1 MIAPLHVH
9 SHFSLMRGLDCPQ
22 NLVKRAKE
30 YGYNHIAI
38 TDTNGFYGLIEFLTY
53 AKEEGIKPIV
63 GCEFRLHNDQTG
75 LDADVQFVALAK
87 SREGYQALCDILSH
101 SHQNTLN
108 PHLFQSFFKMHAK
121 ELVVFSSDLEFLK
134 TIQPCFKPEEA
145 CSNIESLNA
154 EDSKNLTN
162 SESFKNRVSTR
173 KIKRTAEECSC
184 TSQAESLQSDAEENY
199 LCSSN
204 LYFEVA
210 KGFTSFRQIQAAQE
224 LGLPL
229 LATTHTHYVEPGR
242 DLEYKLVRAIDK
254 NQTLDEVDIR
264 QEHNFHCYLP
274 TPQEMETWFAHLPE
288 ALANTETV
296 ARMCEADWFNT
307 DIVFPHYEGQNE
319 NECAQLLRE
328 KCLRNISRRYPQ
340 RDYDLEKSIHKRLKY
355 ELDIIITKG
364 YASYFLVVQD
374 IVEQS
379 HINCGRGSA
388 AASLVSYLLGITHVD
403 PIKHNLF
410 FDRFLNPQR
419 VDPPDIDIDFP
430 WDERDDVIDY
440 VFKKYG
446 DRAAMVANHN
456 YLRGKS
462 AAREVA
468 KVFGIRQDEITYVL
482 DRLPRIKLNGK
493 WENILKL
500 SARIEGIVRHLSV
513 HCGGVVI
520 TPTPIRNYVP
530 VEISKKGP
538 PVIQWE
544 KDQTEDAGLVKIDL
558 LGNRSLAVIRDTIT
572 TINNQ
577 NHQKENFINQFNSRK
592 SKPGTRTECRAHT
605 HASGLT
611 LLKNSSGSEIDFSQ
625 ERQSE
630 RTRRTHVHRSSG
642 VCSLTPRKTIYA
654 SDFQGGDNNEE
665 NSRSLHKTQAD
676 HSEAN
681 SSNHRALHARE
692 KLQYETLNPIGDPST
707 ETSLITGDTMGVF
720 YIESPAT
727 RLFLKKMKSGD
738 FEHIVIA
745 GSIIRPAANR
755 YGNEF
760 VRRLHGG
767 HFRHLHPKLEEIL
780 KETFGIMIYQEDVTK
795 VAMAIA
801 DFDSF
806 EGNELRKVLG
816 KKHKEKKLAHYKEK
830 FFQGGQRNG
839 VTNSVLVQLW
849 DMILSF
855 AGYSFCK
862 PHSASYALV
871 SMKSCYLKAHY
882 PAEFM
887 AAVISNQGG
896 FYSTNAYVDEARRM
910 GLKIL
915 PPDVNYSD
923 IHYTGY
929 TNPKYQNSRNIFTK
943 RSSKNLSSCGDFS
956 NRSSEK
962 MSGCSDYRMQGRQDK
977 SSRSAQCTS
986 QTMKSQSDA
995 AVGDQSNCERGFLRV
1010 GLMQIKHL
1018 SRECIDRII
1027 LERQQGR
1034 FESFHDFL
1042 RRVRPHFNEA
1052 RLLIMSRALRSLCK
1066 KGESLNDLMWELYT
1080 HQAKREGLI
1089 LPETN
1094 LPSAACRREYSPGK
1108 LVNWEQHLLQGCIT
1122 FPSWLFFQE
1131 YLQQHNVVRGAD
1143 LKHYI
1148 GQEVTLFGKK
1158 VTQKRVRTKDHME
1171 MCFTSFSDDVSIYE
1185 TVFFPNAYAAFRDLL
1200 FLGGNF
1206 LIKGVVQVEHNDA
1219 IQVQITDL
1227 KRCEF
1232 PDMHEEQQTQA
1243 KVRSTPEHLKI
1254 S

>member
-22 NLVKRAKE
+22 NLCRKAKQ
-30 YGYNHIAI
+30 YGYTHIAI
-38 TDTNGFYGLIEFLTY
+38 TDTNGFYGLIEFLTN

-63 GCEFRLHNDQTG
+63 GCEFRLPHQEQTG
-75 LDADVQFVALAK
+75 FDEEVQFVALAK
-87 SREGYQALCDILSH
+87 SREGYQALCDILTH
-101 SHQNTLN
+101 THQHTLN
-108 PHLFQSFFKMHAK
+108 PHSFRNFFKMHAK
-121 ELVVFSSDLEFLK
+121 ELVVFSSNLKFLEHVQSYFG
-134 TIQPCFKPEEA
+134 PDRV
-145 CSNIESLNA
+145 CSN
-154 EDSKNLTN
+154 TH
-162 SESFKNRVSTR
+162 
-173 KIKRTAEECSC
+173 
-184 TSQAESLQSDAEENY
+184 Q
-199 LCSSN
+199 

-210 KGFTSFRQIQAAQE
+210 KGFTTFRQIQAAQE

-242 DLEYKLVRAIDK
+242 DLEYKLVRAIDQNK
-254 NQTLDEVDIR
+254 TLDEVDDR
-264 QEHNFHCYLP
+264 AFKKEHNFHCYLP
-274 TPQEMETWFAHLPE
+274 TPQEMETWFNYLPI
-288 ALANTETV
+288 ALANTEKV

-307 DIVFPHYEGQNE
+307 DVVFPHYEGQNE

-328 KCLRNISRRYPQ
+328 KCVRSISKRYPQ
-340 RDYDLEKSIHKRLKY
+340 RDYDLEKAIHNRLKY

-379 HINCGRGSA
+379 NINCGRGSA

-403 PIKHNLF
+403 PIQHNLF

-419 VDPPDIDIDFP
+419 TDPPDIDIDFP

-482 DRLPRIKLNGK
+482 DRLPRIKLNQK
-493 WENILKL
+493 WENILQL
-500 SARIEGIVRHLSV
+500 SSRIEGIVRHLSV

-520 TPTPIRNYVP
+520 TPQPIRNYVP

-558 LGNRSLAVIRDTIT
+558 LGNRSLAVIRDTIAT
-572 TINNQ
+572 VNINANKNKKDQNNQ
-577 NHQKENFINQFNSRK
+577 YNKAGLE
-592 SKPGTRTECRAHT
+592 AHT
-605 HASGLT
+605 SSAHTSGLT
-611 LLKNSSGSEIDFSQ
+611 LLKSSDSGEGSEF
-625 ERQSE
+625 R
-630 RTRRTHVHRSSG
+630 
-642 VCSLTPRKTIYA
+642 
-654 SDFQGGDNNEE
+654 QGGQTHYGKT
-665 NSRSLHKTQAD
+665 SRSQTHPD
-676 HSEAN
+676 HSTADQN
-681 SSNHRALHARE
+681 TARRST
-692 KLQYETLNPIGDPST
+692 LTLDPNQRLSYETLNPIGDPAT
-707 ETSLITGDTMGVF
+707 EASLIAGDTMGVF

-760 VRRLHGG
+760 VRRLQGG
-767 HFRHLHPKLEEIL
+767 HFRYLHPDLEEIL
-780 KETFGIMIYQEDVTK
+780 KESYGIMIYQEDVTK
-795 VAMAIA
+795 VAMKIA
-801 DFDSF
+801 GFNSF

-816 KKHKEKKLAHYKEK
+816 KKHKEKKLRHYKEK
-830 FFQGGQRNG
+830 FFQGGKQND
-839 VTNSVLVQLW
+839 VSNSVLVQLW
-849 DMILSF
+849 EMILSF

-871 SMKSCYLKAHY
+871 SMKACYLKTHY

-910 GLKIL
+910 GLKVL
-915 PPDVNYSD
+915 PPDVNYSER
-923 IHYTGY
+923 HYTGHT
-929 TNPKYQNSRNIFTK
+929 TNRTP
-943 RSSKNLSSCGDFS
+943 
-956 NRSSEK
+956 SENAE
-962 MSGCSDYRMQGRQDK
+962 C
-977 SSRSAQCTS
+977 
-986 QTMKSQSDA
+986 
-995 AVGDQSNCERGFLRV
+995 GFLRV

-1018 SRECIDRII
+1018 SSECIDRIL

-1034 FESFHDFL
+1034 FKDFQDFMH
-1042 RRVRPHFNEA
+1042 RVRPHFNEV
-1052 RLLIMSRALRSLCK
+1052 RLLIMSRALRSLCR

-1089 LPETN
+1089 LPETQ
-1094 LPSAACRREYSPGK
+1094 LPSAACRKEYSPGK

-1131 YLQQHNVVRGAD
+1131 YLQKNEVIRGAD
-1143 LKHYI
+1143 LKHFI

-1158 VTQKRVRTKDHME
+1158 VTQKRVRTKDQME

-1206 LIKGVVQVEHNDA
+1206 LIKGVVQVEHDA

-1232 PDMHEEQQTQA
+1232 PDISAQEEQDQRNA
-1243 KVRSTPEHLKI
+1243 KAGIRKNYSTPEHLKI

>member
-22 NLVKRAKE
+22 NLCRKAKQ
-30 YGYNHIAI
+30 YGHTHIAI
-38 TDTNGFYGLIEFLTY
+38 TDTNGFYGLIEFLTS

-63 GCEFRLHNDQTG
+63 GCEFRLPHQDQTG
-75 LDADVQFVALAK
+75 LDAEVQFVALAK

-101 SHQNTLN
+101 AHQHTLN
-108 PHLFQSFFKMHAK
+108 PILFQTFFKLHAK
-121 ELVVFSSDLEFLK
+121 ELVVFSSDLNFLK
-134 TIQPCFKPEEA
+134 RIQPYFSPERV
-145 CSNIESLNA
+145 CSDNH
-154 EDSKNLTN
+154 
-162 SESFKNRVSTR
+162 
-173 KIKRTAEECSC
+173 
-184 TSQAESLQSDAEENY
+184 Q
-199 LCSSN
+199 
-204 LYFEVA
+204 LYYEVA
-210 KGFTSFRQIQAAQE
+210 KGFTTFRQIQAAQE

-229 LATTHTHYVEPGR
+229 LATTHAHYVEPGR
-242 DLEYKLVRAIDK
+242 DLEYKLVRAIDQNK
-254 NQTLDEVDIR
+254 TLDEVDITK
-264 QEHNFHCYLP
+264 EHNFHCYLP
-274 TPQEMETWFAHLPE
+274 TPQEMEAWFSYLPQ
-288 ALANTETV
+288 ALANTEKV
-296 ARMCEADWFNT
+296 ARMCEADWFNS

-328 KCLRNISRRYPQ
+328 KCVRSISRRYPH
-340 RDYDLEKSIHKRLKY
+340 RDYELEKAIHHRLKY

-410 FDRFLNPQR
+410 FERFLNPQR
-419 VDPPDIDIDFP
+419 IDPPDIDIDFP

-468 KVFGIRQDEITYVL
+468 KVFGIRQDEISYVL
-482 DRLPRIKLNGK
+482 DRLPRIKLNKK
-493 WENILKL
+493 WENILEL
-500 SARIEGIVRHLSV
+500 STRIEGIVRHLSV

-520 TPTPIRNYVP
+520 TPEPIRKYVP

-558 LGNRSLAVIRDTIT
+558 LGNRSLAVIRDTVT
-572 TINNQ
+572 AVNNRNNNNNDNNNVRPEGHTLVDCQ
-577 NHQKENFINQFNSRK
+577 
-592 SKPGTRTECRAHT
+592 AHT
-605 HASGLT
+605 SGLT
-611 LLKNSSGSEIDFSQ
+611 LLKSSDSGEGSEYS
-625 ERQSE
+625 
-630 RTRRTHVHRSSG
+630 
-642 VCSLTPRKTIYA
+642 
-654 SDFQGGDNNEE
+654 QGGHNEKI
-665 NSRSLHKTQAD
+665 SRSHSHPIHQTADPTDHGGTALARDRNQRLH
-676 HSEAN
+676 
-681 SSNHRALHARE
+681 
-692 KLQYETLNPIGDPST
+692 YETLNPIGDPAT
-707 ETSLITGDTMGVF
+707 EASLIAGDTMGVF

-745 GSIIRPAANR
+745 GSIIRPAANK

-767 HFRHLHPKLEEIL
+767 HFRHLHPALEEIL
-780 KETFGIMIYQEDVTK
+780 RESYGIMIYQEDVTK

-801 DFDSF
+801 SFNSF

-816 KKHKEKKLAHYKEK
+816 KKHKEKKLRHYKEK
-830 FFQGGQRNG
+830 FFQGGKQNEIS
-839 VTNSVLVQLW
+839 NSVLVQLW
-849 DMILSF
+849 EMILSF

-871 SMKSCYLKAHY
+871 SMKSCYLKTHY

-910 GLKIL
+910 GLKVL
-915 PPDVNYSD
+915 PPDVNYSEQ
-923 IHYTGY
+923 HYTGH
-929 TNPKYQNSRNIFTK
+929 TDH
-943 RSSKNLSSCGDFS
+943 SKKG
-956 NRSSEK
+956 
-962 MSGCSDYRMQGRQDK
+962 GY
-977 SSRSAQCTS
+977 
-986 QTMKSQSDA
+986 
-995 AVGDQSNCERGFLRV
+995 LRV

-1018 SRECIDRII
+1018 SRECIDRIL

-1034 FESFHDFL
+1034 FEDFHDFL
-1042 RRVRPHFNEA
+1042 RRVSPHFNDV
-1052 RLLIMSRALRSLCK
+1052 RLLIMSRALRSLCR
-1066 KGESLNDLMWELYT
+1066 KGESLNDLMWELYA

-1089 LPETN
+1089 LPDTQ
-1094 LPSAACRREYSPGK
+1094 LPSAACRKEYSPGK

-1131 YLQQHNVVRGAD
+1131 YLEKHEVIRGAD
-1143 LKHYI
+1143 LKHFI
-1148 GQEVTLFGKK
+1148 GKEVTLFGKK
-1158 VTQKRVRTKDHME
+1158 VTQKRVRTKDQLE

-1206 LIKGVVQVEHNDA
+1206 LIKGVVQVEHDA
-1219 IQVQITDL
+1219 LQVQITDL

-1232 PDMHEEQQTQA
+1232 PEISFQEEQNNRAGIT
-1243 KVRSTPEHLKI
+1243 KTYSTPDHLKI

>member
-1 MIAPLHVH
+1 
-9 SHFSLMRGLDCPQ
+9 MRGLDCPQ
-22 NLVKRAKE
+22 NLAKRAKK
-30 YGYNHIAI
+30 YGYTHIAI

-63 GCEFRLHNDQTG
+63 GCEFRLHNGHTG

-101 SHQNTLN
+101 THQNTLN

-134 TIQPCFKPEEA
+134 SIQSYFAPEEV
-145 CSNIESLNA
+145 CS
-154 EDSKNLTN
+154 
-162 SESFKNRVSTR
+162 
-173 KIKRTAEECSC
+173 KIND
-184 TSQAESLQSDAEENY
+184 Q
-199 LCSSN
+199 

-274 TPQEMETWFAHLPE
+274 TPPEMETWFAHLPQ
-288 ALANTETV
+288 ALANTEKV

-307 DIVFPHYEGQNE
+307 DVVFPHYEGQNE

-328 KCLRNISRRYPQ
+328 KCLRSISRRYPQ
-340 RDYDLEKSIHKRLKY
+340 RDYDLEKAIHKRLKY

-419 VDPPDIDIDFP
+419 TDPPDIDIDFP

-482 DRLPRIKLNGK
+482 DRLPRIKLNAK

-500 SARIEGIVRHLSV
+500 STRIEGIVRYLSV

-520 TPTPIRNYVP
+520 TPKPIREYVP

-544 KDQTEDAGLVKIDL
+544 KEQTEDAGLVKIDL
-558 LGNRSLAVIRDTIT
+558 LGNRSLAVIRDTIET
-572 TINNQ
+572 VNNQ
-577 NHQKENFINQFNSRK
+577 NNFNQQEVESE
-592 SKPGTRTECRAHT
+592 THTECRAQT

-611 LLKNSSGSEIDFSQ
+611 LLTPVQ
-625 ERQSE
+625 EGR
-630 RTRRTHVHRSSG
+630 
-642 VCSLTPRKTIYA
+642 
-654 SDFQGGDNNEE
+654 DNGK
-665 NSRSLHKTQAD
+665 NSRSLQNTQTAYAQT
-676 HSEAN
+676 E
-681 SSNHRALHARE
+681 SSHHRALQTRE
-692 KLQYETLNPIGDPST
+692 KLYYETLNPIGDSAT
-707 ETSLITGDTMGVF
+707 ETSLVAGDTMGVF

-760 VRRLHGG
+760 VRRLQGG

-780 KETFGIMIYQEDVTK
+780 AETFGIMIYQEDVTK

-830 FFQGGQRNG
+830 FFQGGQRNE
-839 VTNSVLVQLW
+839 VSNSVLVQLW

-871 SMKSCYLKAHY
+871 SMKSCYLKTHY

-929 TNPKYQNSRNIFTK
+929 TNKGTQNS
-943 RSSKNLSSCGDFS
+943 SHDDS
-956 NRSSEK
+956 
-962 MSGCSDYRMQGRQDK
+962 
-977 SSRSAQCTS
+977 
-986 QTMKSQSDA
+986 
-995 AVGDQSNCERGFLRV
+995 RGFLRV

-1034 FESFHDFL
+1034 FENFHDFL

-1052 RLLIMSRALRSLCK
+1052 RLLIMSRALRSLCRH
-1066 KGESLNDLMWELYT
+1066 GESLNDLMWELYT

-1089 LPETN
+1089 LPETQ

-1108 LVNWEQHLLQGCIT
+1108 LVNWEQNLLQGCIT

-1131 YLQQHNVVRGAD
+1131 YLQQHNIVRGAD
-1143 LKHYI
+1143 LRHYI
-1148 GQEVTLFGKK
+1148 GKEVTLFGKK
-1158 VTQKRVRTKDHME
+1158 VTQKQVRTKDHME

-1206 LIKGVVQVEHNDA
+1206 LVKGVVQVEHDDA

-1232 PDMHEEQQTQA
+1232 PDLQEQENEQRRG